1 MALHARDAALTI
13 VHDMKLLFENI
24 KRRKLNDIEKEKKKA
39 FEKLSQ
45 KMETCLY
52 ATTISSD
59 DEWKRPNTA
68 VIKKLREGI
77 YRYPA
82 QDTWKLIFIWQDLL
96 QQALQK
102 KFRATLE
109 VKKDFWEK

>member
-1 MALHARDAALTI
+1 
-13 VHDMKLLFENI
+13 MK
-24 KRRKLNDIEKEKKKA
+24 
-39 FEKLSQ
+39 
-45 KMETCLY
+45 
-52 ATTISSD
+52 TTKHCCD
-59 DEWKRPNTA
+59 
-68 VIKKLREGI
+68 KKLREGI

-109 VKKDFWEK
+109 VKKDFWEKYIVIHFDIL